1 MNSSKIRSLFHG
13 CSLQDGIL
21 KRHTCDMFFRAL
33 NLLSR
38 TQMKTEL
45 LVKIGSKQY
54 VLKMTDNLTKQVILE
69 L

>member
-1 MNSSKIRSLFHG
+1 
-13 CSLQDGIL
+13 
-21 KRHTCDMFFRAL
+21 MFFRAL